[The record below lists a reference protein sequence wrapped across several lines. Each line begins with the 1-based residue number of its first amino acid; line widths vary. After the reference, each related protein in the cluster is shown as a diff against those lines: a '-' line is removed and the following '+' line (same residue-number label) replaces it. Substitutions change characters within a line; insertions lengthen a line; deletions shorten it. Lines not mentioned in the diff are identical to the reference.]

1 VIFPA
6 FIQEARLNTNCNAL
20 AVFLDK
26 QGHGPGLN
34 AGFGSAAEAVK
45 L

>member
-1 VIFPA
+1 L
-6 FIQEARLNTNCNAL
+6 IQEARLDANRNTV

-34 AGFGSAAEAVK
+34 AGFGGAAEAVK
-45 L
+45 F